1 MNQCLLCPAYRVPLL
16 HDQPNLS
23 DDGPEERWNIV
34 YYTVYCMIQQE
45 CSLHTS
51 FDGGRL
57 YFAQKSTGQTEGST
71 VKETIKLRKPTDLFI
86 RDAITG
92 LGTIIKEDL
101 ENHYYI
107 TSVPVGLFGSVF
119 SYAIICR
126 NETEADI
133 VAYAREGL
141 IKQNLAEK
149 TIQKLKGMLC

>member
-1 MNQCLLCPAYRVPLL
+1 MNPWLLCPAYRIPLL
-16 HDQPNLS
+16 PNQPNLP
-23 DDGPEERWNIV
+23 DDGPEERWNIA

-57 YFAQKSTGQTEGST
+57 YFAQKSTGQAEGS
-71 VKETIKLRKPTDLFI
+71 
-86 RDAITG
+86 
-92 LGTIIKEDL
+92 
-101 ENHYYI
+101 I